1 MHRTL
6 CNEVLV
12 TPTDAAGTVTGGCV
26 YGDDNVL
33 HERDIFV
40 VRCNGSGHEYISQIM
55 RYSKHV
61 PRNSRSRSSS
71 LEHHECY
78 SSEGSSCGKYFN
90 IPVPR
95 TWLQGKCLFTSDVG
109 SSWGIL
115 MKLQIIFCCAR
126 EHGPGT
132 FYY

>member
-1 MHRTL
+1 MPIHVHRTL

-40 VRCNGSGHEYISQIM
+40 VRCNGSGHEYISKIM

-61 PRNSRSRSSS
+61 PWNRQNQEQQ
-71 LEHHECY
+71 L
-78 SSEGSSCGKYFN
+78 
-90 IPVPR
+90 R
-95 TWLQGKCLFTSDVG
+95 TSGVLQFRR
-109 SSWGIL
+109 I
-115 MKLQIIFCCAR
+115 KLWKIFQYPCTEDRAAGQVSICQ
-126 EHGPGT
+126 
-132 FYY
+132 